1 MSLYQFM
8 LKMETTQYA
17 VIIMAMRWY
26 VCLPWA
32 AKLSWTP
39 VLTSDINEDKE
50 SEKKNAD
57 ECFEGLVSTDDVNP
71 VNQPCWLTPCLP
83 GSWGFPKPVVWAL
96 SPLAMLETLT
106 FSFYRY
112 PFLWTHPSPR
122 LFCFSLNLHLCLS
135 MLLGDVTLFQFL
147 LSLFKVGC
155 SLMIF
160 LDLP

>member
-8 LKMETTQYA
+8 LKMETTQQA
-17 VIIMAMRWY
+17 VIIIAMRWY

-39 VLTSDINEDKE
+39 VLTSDVSEDEE
-50 SEKKNAD
+50 SEKMQMDALKGW
-57 ECFEGLVSTDDVNP
+57 FPQMMLTL
-71 VNQPCWLTPCLP
+71 VNQLCWLTPCLP
-83 GSWGFPKPVVWAL
+83 GNWGFPKPVVWAP
-96 SPLAMLETLT
+96 SPLIMPETLT

-112 PFLWTHPSPR
+112 SFLWTHPSLS

-147 LSLFKVGC
+147 LILFKVGY